1 MENIKQKRIYSII
14 VDMIISNFIGV
25 TILSL
30 FNLEKNMQLGKF
42 TLLDQEI
49 GYGYSFQ
56 AIIILLYFVLF
67 DAFNKGKSFGKLIF
81 SIFVVDN
88 STLRELSF
96 ITRFKRTILKVLGI
110 IIFPISLIMF
120 LAFDTTIHDS
130 VAKTKTIV
138 DKKT

>member
-67 DAFNKGKSFGKLIF
+67 DVFNKGKSFGKLIF
-81 SIFVVDN
+81 SIFVVGN

>member
-67 DAFNKGKSFGKLIF
+67 DAFNKGKS
-81 SIFVVDN
+81 
-88 STLRELSF
+88 
-96 ITRFKRTILKVLGI
+96 
-110 IIFPISLIMF
+110 
-120 LAFDTTIHDS
+120 
-130 VAKTKTIV
+130 
-138 DKKT
+138 